1 MPAINFHVQF
11 ADAVKHMEKRQ
22 TIRAR
27 GKRNPPRVG
36 DPLFLYTGMRTAACR
51 KLATA
56 PCTAVEM
63 ITIDAERGE
72 VTMPRSF
79 GGHQAWTRLD
89 ADEVEQLA
97 RDDGFAD
104 VAAFFEW
111 FRSNHGK
118 TMSGYLIRW

>member
-1 MPAINFHVQF
+1 MPTINFHAQF
-11 ADAVKHMEKRQ
+11 ADAVKSGEKRQ

-36 DPLFLYTGMRTAACR
+36 DLLFLYAGIGER

-56 PCTAVEM
+56 ACTSVEL

-79 GGHQAWTRLD
+79 GNHQAWTRLES
-89 ADEVEQLA
+89 DEVEQLA
-97 RDDGFAD
+97 RADGFAD

-111 FRSNHGK
+111 FRTNHGK

>member
-1 MPAINFHVQF
+1 MPAINFHAQF
-11 ADAVKHMEKRQ
+11 ADAVKSGEKRQ

-36 DPLFLYTGMRTAACR
+36 DPLFLYAGIGRS
-51 KLATA
+51 KLATST
-56 PCTAVEM
+56 CTAVEL
-63 ITIDAERGE
+63 ITIDTERME
-72 VTMPRSF
+72 VTMPRAF
-79 GGHQAWTRLD
+79 GGHQAWTRLE
-89 ADEVEQLA
+89 AEEVEQLA

-111 FRSNHGK
+111 FRANHGK